1 MRIIKVS
8 TARLDG
14 ETHYNVT
21 YQYDNDLVA
30 RSHWLES
37 EELAREFIATIKEL
51 ENYCTEEGIDIS
63 EIGK

>member
-1 MRIIKVS
+1 MKIIKVS

-37 EELAREFIATIKEL
+37 EELVQEFIAMIQEL
-51 ENYCTEEGIDIS
+51 ENYCTNEGIDIS
-63 EIGK
+63 ELGK